1 MCEADSPHRITHV
14 HMLATVIVL
23 LLTYLTYYLPLPRLT
38 TPTNPL
44 LCLQNFSP
52 SYSPCLEGSLRSVL
66 SCCASDGHRECHVVL
81 KPCGRKGKPLKLED
95 PKPKMIARSN
105 ALCPRFLR
113 SSLVYGKP
121 LPCRQRVA
129 VFSSKSG
136 KHTIF
141 EKISQSPA
149 STCWSLL
156 SPSSSIIVRF
166 IKLLA

>member
-1 MCEADSPHRITHV
+1 
-14 HMLATVIVL
+14 MLATVIVL
-23 LLTYLTYYLPLPRLT
+23 PLYLPLPRLST
-38 TPTNPL
+38 STNLL
-44 LCLQNFSP
+44 LCLKYLNLTFPHLILLASK
-52 SYSPCLEGSLRSVL
+52 VL
-66 SCCASDGHRECHVVL
+66 CALCCASDEHRECL
-81 KPCGRKGKPLKLED
+81 KPRGQKGRPLGLED

-129 VFSSKSG
+129 VFSSKG
-136 KHTIF
+136 GRDTIL
-141 EKISQSPA
+141 ENISQSPA

-166 IKLLA
+166 I